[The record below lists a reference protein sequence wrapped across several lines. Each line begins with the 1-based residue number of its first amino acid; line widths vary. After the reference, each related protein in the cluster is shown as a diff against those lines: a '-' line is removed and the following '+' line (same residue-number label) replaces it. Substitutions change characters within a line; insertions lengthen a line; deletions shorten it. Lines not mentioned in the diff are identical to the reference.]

1 MNTPEKMCGSILVVE
16 DDAGDFG
23 LVRAH
28 IRLSGLNPEGG
39 PDALVWAKNLAE
51 GIAAA
56 RQHKPSVILL
66 DLSLPDSTGLDTV
79 QAMRAV
85 LPDVPMVVLTGNDDT
100 ALALAAVEAGAQD
113 YLVKGQFEHDALGRA
128 IRHAQVRE
136 RLEQQLVQHERQL
149 EDTVAERT
157 RELVLALKNSE
168 AANRAKSAFL
178 ANMSHEIRTPMNGIL
193 GLVSMLSVDAASP
206 QQRDRL
212 VKLERTAR
220 HLMDVLNDILDI
232 SRIEAG
238 KMTLDVAGFQ
248 PAALL
253 QEVCA
258 AVAPGAQEKALVLQL
273 DSVADLPAWVLG
285 DASRLRQILINLAS
299 NAVEFTGQ
307 GSVTLGARVEARDS
321 ASVLLRFS
329 VTDTGVGIAAE
340 DQERIFSPFEQVD
353 NSLTREHG
361 GTGLGLALCRNFAE
375 LMGSRIELQSAPGQ
389 GSTFSFAVRLQ
400 LDAGSVKPAL
410 SPVSSSFEAD
420 EPTLLRGKRILV
432 AEDDALNQEI
442 VLGLLEAQAMQA
454 DLATDGWAAIE
465 LAGRKRYD
473 LILMDLHM
481 PVMDGFEASVRIR
494 EMPDYRTTPIIA
506 LTSDDFSTVCD
517 ECQQAGMNDHV
528 SKPFDADQLC
538 AVIGKW
544 LRKSGT
550 P

>member
-1 MNTPEKMCGSILVVE
+1 MNVSENISRRILVVE

-28 IRLSGLNPEGG
+28 IRLAGLNPEGG

-56 RQHKPSVILL
+56 SRQKPSVILL
-66 DLSLPDSTGLDTV
+66 DLSLPDSAGLDTV
-79 QAMRAV
+79 RAMRAAQS
-85 LPDVPMVVLTGNDDT
+85 DVPIVVLTGNEDT
-100 ALALAAVEAGAQD
+100 SLALAAMEAGAQD

-128 IRHAQVRE
+128 VRHAQVRE
-136 RLEQQLVQHERQL
+136 KLEQELVQHKLQL

-157 RELVLALKNSE
+157 QELLLALKSSE

-178 ANMSHEIRTPMNGIL
+178 ANMSHELRTPMNGIL
-193 GLVSMLSVDAASP
+193 GLAGMLSADAANP
-206 QQRDRL
+206 QQLDRL
-212 VKLERTAR
+212 VRLERTAR

-232 SRIEAG
+232 SSIEAG

-248 PAALL
+248 PAVLL
-253 QEVCA
+253 QEVYA
-258 AVAPGAQEKALVLQL
+258 AMAPQAQGKALALQL
-273 DSVADLPAWVLG
+273 DAGIDLPAWVLG
-285 DASRLRQILINLAS
+285 DASRLRQILINLVG
-299 NAVEFTGQ
+299 NAVEFTGH
-307 GSVTLGARVEARDS
+307 GSITLGARVEARDS

-329 VTDTGVGIAAE
+329 VVDTGVGIAAE

-361 GTGLGLALCRNFAE
+361 GTGLGLALCRNFAG
-375 LMGSRIELQSAPGQ
+375 LMGSRIELRSAPGQ

-400 LDAGSVKPAL
+400 LDTRGAKLPVQAAAAER
-410 SPVSSSFEAD
+410 PVSLD
-420 EPTLLRGKRILV
+420 GVRILV
-432 AEDDALNQEI
+432 AEDDELSQEI
-442 VLGLLEAQAMQA
+442 ILGLLEAQAVQVE
-454 DLATDGWAAIE
+454 LATDGWAAVE

-494 EMPDYRTTPIIA
+494 AMPDYRTTPIIA
-506 LTSDDFSTVCD
+506 LTSDEFSTVCD
-517 ECQQAGMNDHV
+517 ACQQAGMNDHV
-528 SKPFDADQLC
+528 SKPFDSDQLC

-550 P
+550 S